1 MPAWHVFCCKT
12 SKVWQKVDIEWCCW
26 KFCCEG
32 RWFTRVCNAPEAT
45 FRGFDGAQ
53 QMGQPLS
60 PFFHFLPSL
69 CHCCQCCTVSSI
81 PLDFLV
87 PIQSTALKL
96 ITSQLSLAEQA
107 ACSFPGPKVDGVCC
121 FSLSCHG
128 PDFLEGTNWS
138 CIVHL
143 RSDPGIS
150 MPLKWTLDTAQRCLA
165 SGYQADV
172 MFAYDCDFRNSCR
185 CTRVLH
191 RLCYLKTFNVCL
203 RDWPE
208 PQTDT
213 NCYIKA
219 MDGLGLVTTSS
230 EPPLLKCIRAGC
242 DVWRRLDFVLLSP
255 TRLSKVQHLSL
266 PLAMARPQLLS
277 ACIHVMQAQETAND
291 LLKSSQQ
298 TPVNCCE
305 LVWIWSAGVLYGA
318 VQAVSL
324 SEFDDVLPSLMPCH
338 CLGFVFAIRIPYL
351 VVRQLCTWRCY
362 LWCCWCCCFSFSF
375 QPRTCF
381 VRPGDLLELNSR
393 LAD

>member
-1 MPAWHVFCCKT
+1 M
-12 SKVWQKVDIEWCCW
+12 
-26 KFCCEG
+26 
-32 RWFTRVCNAPEAT
+32 
-45 FRGFDGAQ
+45 
-53 QMGQPLS
+53 
-60 PFFHFLPSL
+60 
-69 CHCCQCCTVSSI
+69 
-81 PLDFLV
+81 
-87 PIQSTALKL
+87 PIQSTELKL

-107 ACSFPGPKVDGVCC
+107 ACSFPGPKVDGACC
-121 FSLSCHG
+121 FSLSCHS

-242 DVWRRLDFVLLSP
+242 DDVWRRLDFVLLSP

-298 TPVNCCE
+298 TPYYEFEAQGCCMD
-305 LVWIWSAGVLYGA
+305 LCR
-318 VQAVSL
+318 L
-324 SEFDDVLPSLMPCH
+324 SVYRSSTM
-338 CLGFVFAIRIPYL
+338 
-351 VVRQLCTWRCY
+351 
-362 LWCCWCCCFSFSF
+362 CC
-375 QPRTCF
+375 
-381 VRPGDLLELNSR
+381 RP
-393 LAD
+393 